1 MKTITLLPHLHIRKI
16 IIRHFLFFVSALVL
30 TGCATGSTKV
40 DLTKIDASPPEKA
53 TIFVIRPAHLTS
65 AIRGL
70 SVTANNT
77 KVADLS
83 NLSYT
88 SFLMAPGKLQLSGDG
103 SALAWP
109 HREIT
114 IDVAG
119 GQTYY
124 IAWMFLENNSLLMVP
139 VMNIDTLHWEA
150 LTKEGAQYL
159 LNSTNYV
166 APIIREIP

>member
-1 MKTITLLPHLHIRKI
+1 METVHPIHHLNIRQL
-16 IIRHFLFFVSALVL
+16 IIRHILFFVSALIL

-40 DLTKIDASPPEKA
+40 DLTKVDAPPAGKA
-53 TIFVIRPAHLTS
+53 SIFVIRPSHLS
-65 AIRGL
+65 GAIRDL
-70 SVTANNT
+70 TVTANNT

-88 SFLMAPGKLQLSGDG
+88 SFLTAPGKLKLSGGG

-114 IDVAG
+114 IDVIE

-139 VMNIDTLHWEA
+139 IINMDTLHWEV
-150 LTKEGAQYL
+150 LTKEGAQFL

-166 APIIREIP
+166 APIAR